1 MVLSEMK
8 RRISML
14 WRAFVNNGCTLN
26 GGSGGGSGTVTSVT
40 AGAGLSGGTITTSG
54 TISMPNIGTP
64 NTYGDSTH
72 FPVITTD
79 SKGRVTGITLEE
91 IVIPTL
97 TVQYEKFTLD
107 SSGAASLTVTI
118 TPGLI
123 ADESKYDVYLG
134 GVKQYASEGDF
145 TYSSGTITFSGGSLE
160 ENSKGSILIK
170 E

>member
-1 MVLSEMK
+1 MSLSEMK
-8 RRISML
+8 RMVITL
-14 WRAFVNNGCTLN
+14 WKAFVKNGCSLN
-26 GGSGGGSGTVTSVT
+26 GSGGSGTVTSIT
-40 AGAGLSGGTITTSG
+40 AGSGLSGGTITGSG
-54 TISMPNIGTP
+54 TISMPNVGTA
-64 NTYGDSTH
+64 NTYGDVTH
-72 FPVITTD
+72 YPVITTD
-79 SKGRVTGITLEE
+79 SKGRISSVTLQEVT
-91 IVIPTL
+91 IPAST
-97 TVQYEKFTLD
+97 TQYEKFTLN
-107 SSGAASLTVTI
+107 SSGSASLSVTI

>member
-1 MVLSEMK
+1 MSLSEI
-8 RRISML
+8 RRMLLIL
-14 WRAFVNNGCTLN
+14 WRQFIKN
-26 GGSGGGSGTVTSVT
+26 GGASGGTPGTGTVTSVT
-40 AGAGLSGGTITTSG
+40 AGAGLSGGTITGSG
-54 TISMPNIGTP
+54 TISMPNIGTA
-64 NTYGDSTH
+64 NTYGDATH
-72 FPVITTD
+72 YPVITTD
-79 SKGRVTGITLEE
+79 SKGRISSVTLQEIT
-91 IVIPTL
+91 IPVST
-97 TVQYEKFTLD
+97 TQYEKFTLN